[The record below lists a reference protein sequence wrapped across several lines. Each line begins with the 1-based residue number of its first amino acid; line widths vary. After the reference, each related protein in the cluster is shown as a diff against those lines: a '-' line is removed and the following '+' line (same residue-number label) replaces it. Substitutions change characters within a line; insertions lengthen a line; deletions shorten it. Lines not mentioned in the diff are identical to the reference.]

1 MELVDLYDENRAPL
15 GKTAERYGK
24 KGPGEYRTVV
34 HVCLFDSRG
43 RLLIQKRTAG
53 KRVWP
58 EMWDVSVG
66 GGVDAGETSRQGAE
80 REFREELGYPLDLGG
95 LRPAVTVNFG
105 GGFDDF
111 FILRRDVDIAS
122 FRLQAEEVSAVRWV
136 TLPELLDMVDE
147 GSFIPYPKSF
157 LQFLFDMRDSF
168 GFPTKKDETAPRRR
182 AGVLFRLKQLCSQK
196 RLYLFVGGNG
206 IRRAGPGDSQGAG
219 RRGQLQARLQ

>member
-15 GKTAERYGK
+15 GQTAERYGK

-34 HVCLFDSRG
+34 HVCLFDSRD
-43 RLLIQKRTAG
+43 RLLIQRRTAG

-58 EMWDVSVG
+58 EKWDVSVG
-66 GGVDAGETSRQGAE
+66 GGVDAGETSRQRAE

-168 GFPTKKDETAPRRR
+168 GFPTK
-182 AGVLFRLKQLCSQK
+182 
-196 RLYLFVGGNG
+196 
-206 IRRAGPGDSQGAG
+206 
-219 RRGQLQARLQ
+219 

>member
-34 HVCLFDSRG
+34 HVCLFDSQG

-80 REFREELGYPLDLGG
+80 REFREELGFPLDLTG
-95 LRPAVTVNFG
+95 LRPSVTVNFPE
-105 GGFDDF
+105 GFDDF
-111 FILRRDVDIAS
+111 YIVNRDLDETKLA
-122 FRLQAEEVSAVRWV
+122 LQKEEVSAVRWV
-136 TLPELLDMVDE
+136 TLEELLAMVKSGE
-147 GSFIPYPKSF
+147 FIPYPDGF
-157 LQFLFDMRDSF
+157 LEFLFSMRDSF
-168 GFPTKKDETAPRRR
+168 GFPTK
-182 AGVLFRLKQLCSQK
+182 
-196 RLYLFVGGNG
+196 
-206 IRRAGPGDSQGAG
+206 
-219 RRGQLQARLQ
+219 